1 MAKKSRPPKEYG
13 LVLAE
18 KPALHLHASEAT
30 ECHCK
35 FFFAM
40 HATPSMLTAGSRKTN
55 DLKGD

>member
-18 KPALHLHASEAT
+18 ELPLHLMHLRPLNAIAN
-30 ECHCK
+30 
-35 FFFAM
+35 FFAM
-40 HATPSMLTAGSRKTN
+40 RATQSMLTAGSRKTN